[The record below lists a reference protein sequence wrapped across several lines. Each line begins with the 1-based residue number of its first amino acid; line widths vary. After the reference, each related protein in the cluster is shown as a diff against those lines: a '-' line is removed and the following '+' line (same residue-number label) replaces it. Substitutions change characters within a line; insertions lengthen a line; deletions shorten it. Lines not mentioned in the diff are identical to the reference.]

1 MNGNLIGQKLL
12 LDVSAGVGV
21 AEVND
26 MGTDNALLLNGLI
39 VLARLVIEFVQN
51 RRERKRKRKEAK
63 DAE

>member
-1 MNGNLIGQKLL
+1 MTNQLGQKLL

-26 MGTDNALLLNGLI
+26 MDTDNALLLNGLI

-63 DAE
+63 GAES

>member
-1 MNGNLIGQKLL
+1 
-12 LDVSAGVGV
+12 VSAGVGV